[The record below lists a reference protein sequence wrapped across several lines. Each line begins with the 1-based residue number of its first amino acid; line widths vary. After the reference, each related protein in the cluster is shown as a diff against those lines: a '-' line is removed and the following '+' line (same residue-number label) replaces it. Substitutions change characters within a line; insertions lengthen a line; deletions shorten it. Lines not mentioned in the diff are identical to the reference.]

1 MKINK
6 LILAY
11 QNTVNKPLY
20 SFISVSIVFF
30 IFLPVVYVFGNLL
43 FSGNLNELIN
53 EINTNNFIL
62 LAKSIFFSSII
73 SLITTILGG
82 VFAFILFKTK
92 IKFHNIFIIL
102 ILIPLFVS
110 PYIWLVAWNDFLFI
124 TFGNSSKIPKE
135 LMYIF
140 ILVSIYTPLAML
152 ITGNALTNIN
162 SNLEDAGLLISS
174 KTNIIGKIV
183 IPLIKPAIISSFIL
197 VFVFSI
203 SDFTVSAFLG
213 IKLISNEIFTQF
225 SAFYK
230 HSFAVFQSVF
240 VIAICFLLLSIEKK
254 YISKANFIS
263 VGTKGN
269 LFKKYRI
276 KNFGIYIPIIFW
288 LIITILA
295 PLFLLIY
302 ESIVIHT
309 DVFLNTFNLLLQAFV
324 NTISLSLSS
333 SIFITATSFILAVYT
348 LKSKYNISV
357 SVLFITFVMPAIVLG
372 ISFIKF
378 YNTTSLN
385 FIYSSQ
391 IILIIAYFAKFG
403 FISVKI
409 IQNSLKQ
416 ISPTLLETANIQG
429 ITFKSQI
436 IKILL
441 PLSYKQISTS
451 FIIIFI
457 FIFSEMGISIM
468 IYPPGTELLQVK
480 IFTLSA
486 NSPLA
491 VNSAMALWSFV
502 FTIFATIIL
511 LTSISLFT
519 PKFDK
524 K

>member
-1 MKINK
+1 
-6 LILAY
+6 
-11 QNTVNKPLY
+11 
-20 SFISVSIVFF
+20 
-30 IFLPVVYVFGNLL
+30 
-43 FSGNLNELIN
+43 
-53 EINTNNFIL
+53 
-62 LAKSIFFSSII
+62 
-73 SLITTILGG
+73 
-82 VFAFILFKTK
+82 
-92 IKFHNIFIIL
+92 
-102 ILIPLFVS
+102 
-110 PYIWLVAWNDFLFI
+110 
-124 TFGNSSKIPKE
+124 
-135 LMYIF
+135 
-140 ILVSIYTPLAML
+140 
-152 ITGNALTNIN
+152 
-162 SNLEDAGLLISS
+162 
-174 KTNIIGKIV
+174 
-183 IPLIKPAIISSFIL
+183 
-197 VFVFSI
+197 
-203 SDFTVSAFLG
+203 
-213 IKLISNEIFTQF
+213 
-225 SAFYK
+225 
-230 HSFAVFQSVF
+230 
-240 VIAICFLLLSIEKK
+240 
-254 YISKANFIS
+254 
-263 VGTKGN
+263 
-269 LFKKYRI
+269 
-276 KNFGIYIPIIFW
+276 
-288 LIITILA
+288 
-295 PLFLLIY
+295 
-302 ESIVIHT
+302 
-309 DVFLNTFNLLLQAFV
+309 
-324 NTISLSLSS
+324 
-333 SIFITATSFILAVYT
+333 
-348 LKSKYNISV
+348 
-357 SVLFITFVMPAIVLG
+357 MPAIVLG

-511 LTSISLFT
+511 LASISLFT
-519 PKFDK
+519 PKFNK